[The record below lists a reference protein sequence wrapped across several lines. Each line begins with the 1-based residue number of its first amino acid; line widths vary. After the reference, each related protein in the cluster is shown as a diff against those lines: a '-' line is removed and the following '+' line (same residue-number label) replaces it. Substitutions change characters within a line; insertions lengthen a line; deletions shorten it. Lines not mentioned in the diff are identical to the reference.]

1 MRFSQTITTPSK
13 NAFEMATLL
22 TTSAVDFLSR
32 ERGGSILPLPILP
45 GVEHDL
51 STASGGVSG
60 VQFVDRERAKATRVI
75 IPKPQIPISDTELRA
90 RVQWGHR
97 TSSHFLI
104 AFDRTLF
111 QEVEVT
117 NVIAT
122 LEESYNLIYGL
133 THESFADRYQVCL
146 LDQRAVGL
154 LGRAVQSHISLDERA
169 IYLVRRPSSP
179 LHTELVALLTHAM
192 RLPRYVRHYSV
203 TPGWSMLED
212 AFSIFLHCRLTFRND
227 IFPFFGVEP
236 DIVAHHIFSQAT
248 SLSLANCWCY
258 ETNSSNLLRYVVA
271 GAFFLHL
278 GDTFSDDRVVEFSK
292 CDSEIGSDTFK
303 GFFGLSLEALEARWV
318 AHLPTSLVTLTSE
331 ERDLAL
337 QRWQQLFET
346 HK

>member
-1 MRFSQTITTPSK
+1 
-13 NAFEMATLL
+13 MATLVK
-22 TTSAVDFLSR
+22 TQAVDYYSR
-32 ERGGSILPLPILP
+32 ERGASLLPIPNLAP
-45 GVEHDL
+45 TNFTGAELDL
-51 STASGGVSG
+51 ATSSGGVTG
-60 VQFVDRERAKATRVI
+60 MQFLDHEPVKTPRVI
-75 IPKPQIPISDTELRA
+75 TPKPQIPISDTELRA
-90 RVQWGHR
+90 RVQWAHR
-97 TSSHFLI
+97 TSSHFVI
-104 AFDRTLF
+104 SFDRTLF
-111 QEVEVT
+111 ADVEVG
-117 NVIAT
+117 NVVTT

-154 LGRAVQSHISLDERA
+154 LGRAVQSHLSVDERA

-179 LHTELVALLTHAM
+179 IHTELVALLTHAM

-236 DIVAHHIFSQAT
+236 DIIAHHIFSQED
-248 SLSLANCWCY
+248 SLSLATCWSC
-258 ETNSSNLLRYVVA
+258 ETRSSNLLRYAVA

-292 CDSEIGSDTFK
+292 CDSQIESDTFK
-303 GFFGLSLEALEARWV
+303 GFFGQSLEELEAKWV
-318 AHLPTSLVTLTSE
+318 EHLPTSLVTLTSE
-331 ERDLAL
+331 ERDQAL
-337 QRWQQLFET
+337 SHWQQLFET